1 MNKRIFVPIVV
12 TVALAAALYGV
23 AVGLLPATNA
33 NRLEDLKWTLTTLLP
48 GSKDFTVE
56 PYTGEDENIS
66 ATYKAEN
73 GYVVETV
80 TTGYAGDITLLVGVS
95 NEGKVTGVVV
105 RDQHETYGLGQK
117 VSNDVPFLT
126 QLLRDAETLTVG
138 ENVDGITGATVTS
151 KAVVK
156 AVNPAKAFVTGAD
169 VSSSATEW
177 GG

>member
-1 MNKRIFVPIVV
+1 MNKKIFVPVIV
-12 TVALAAALYGV
+12 TVVLAAALYGA
-23 AVGLLPATNA
+23 AVGLLPVTNA
-33 NRLEDLKWTLTTLLP
+33 NRLEDLKWTLQTLLP
-48 GSKDFTVE
+48 DSEQFTVE
-56 PYTGEDENIS
+56 PYSGEDANIS
-66 ATYKAEN
+66 AVYKADN

-80 TTGYAGDITLLVGVS
+80 TAGYVDDITLLVGVS
-95 NEGKVTGVVV
+95 NDGKVTGVLV

-117 VSNDVPFLT
+117 AANDVPFLT
-126 QLLRDAETLTVG
+126 QLLQDQDTLTVG

-156 AVNPAKAFVTGAD
+156 AVNSAKAFVTGAD